1 MTQLTTIS
9 QAIALVVVFIA
20 LVIDWRTSKIPNLLT
35 FPASAA
41 GILLNYLDKGTDGAL
56 QAVTGWLVGAA
67 VTLFFIYLPIGPK
80 YDDGDKIGMGDAKLM
95 ACMGSF
101 LGTTTVLVAFF
112 YFALYWGAISVFQL
126 ARLIPWK
133 QVFNAFFAVALGGKL
148 VPPQVDSEK
157 LTEARKK
164 RIPLGL
170 AIALGTMTAMFF
182 QKQTLSFLGFN

>member
-9 QAIALVVVFIA
+9 QALAIIVVFIA

-67 VTLFFIYLPIGPK
+67 ITLFFIYLPIGPK
-80 YDDGDKIGMGDAKLM
+80 YGEDGPMGMGDAKLM
-95 ACMGSF
+95 ACMGAF

-112 YFALYWGAISVFQL
+112 YFALCYGAISVFQL
-126 ARLIPWK
+126 GRLIPWK
-133 QVFNAFFAVALGGKL
+133 QVFNAFAAVALGGKL
-148 VPPQVDSEK
+148 VAPKVDAEK
-157 LTEARKK
+157 LTEVRKK
-164 RIPLGL
+164 RIPIGL
-170 AIALGTMTAMFF
+170 AIALGTVIAMFF